1 MPRKLL
7 RRYLPDASR
16 VHSHWLLRRLGARL
30 HHPRLWHLNRRSV
43 SGATAVGLFVAFLPL
58 PFQMILAALGAV
70 WLRVNLPLAVAWIFV
85 TNPVTMGPAFYL
97 CYKLGAWMLKSPP
110 LSIGEG
116 KPSVEWLLSQFQL
129 IWQPLATGSLVV
141 GTATG
146 VLGYCL
152 VQIAWRAWIIYK
164 RGPLLRYH
172 STR

>member
-7 RRYLPDASR
+7 RRYLPEAGR
-16 VHSHWLLRRLGARL
+16 VRSHWLLRRLGARL

-43 SGATAVGLFVAFLPL
+43 SGATALGLFVAFVPL
-58 PFQMILAALGAV
+58 PFQMVLAALGAV

-97 CYKLGAWMLKSPP
+97 CYRIGAWLLKSPP
-110 LSIGEG
+110 LSISAGS
-116 KPSVEWLLSQFQL
+116 PRVEWLVGQL
-129 IWQPLATGSLVV
+129 QVIWQPLVAGSLVIGV
-141 GTATG
+141 TAS

-152 VQIAWRAWIIYK
+152 VQIAWRIWIMRK